1 MLDTHAAVKRLQVA
15 GMDERQA
22 EAIVDTIHATISDPL
37 QARLDTFITKADLRS
52 ELTTFKRR
60 FTIKLYVGGAA
71 VVVLLTAL
79 DFLIG
84 P

>member
-1 MLDTHAAVKRLQVA
+1 MLDTYAAFKRLTAA
-15 GMDERQA
+15 GMAEPQA
-22 EAIVDTIHATISDPL
+22 EAIVDFLRTAIHEP
-37 QARLDTFITKADLRS
+37 RLDTFITTADVA
-52 ELTTFKRR
+52 TFKRR